1 MKTILRHL
9 VKRAKVLFYAEKKN
23 EMHYMS
29 DIIAILLTFL
39 SLLTL
44 LLLYLDLRAAHKN
57 EKERRKPFYITAKRP
72 SSPFFR

>member
-1 MKTILRHL
+1 MVK

-39 SLLTL
+39 SLLISQPQKKSGPHIKMKK
-44 LLLYLDLRAAHKN
+44 DLKG
-57 EKERRKPFYITAKRP
+57 IT
-72 SSPFFR
+72 